1 MVDRLGILGAGKLG
15 TAVARLAV
23 DAGRQVLMAD
33 ERTTPMIELIVSTV
47 APGARLVSKDEML
60 ASSDI
65 VLLAIPYSRLTE
77 LDLPSFAG
85 AIVIDATNPWLEADG
100 ANPPGSPLKGQ
111 PGMRVVR
118 SMNHL
123 AYEDVGAYAE
133 PTGGPFRTAIAIAS
147 DDVAARKAPAL
158 PGRDER
164 PRVRVATGGPTDL
177 VTSGGQFS
185 VKGRVRF
192 VPAMAATRI
201 ASRANRVAS
210 GRSTASLSRSH
221 CSWTPSMTPMTDVA
235 A

>member
-1 MVDRLGILGAGKLG
+1 VVDRLGILGAGKLG

-111 PGMRVVR
+111 PSMRVVR

-123 AYEDVGAYAE
+123 AYEDLGAYAE
-133 PTGGPFRTAIAIAS
+133 PTGGPFRTAIAVAS
-147 DDVAARKAPAL
+147 DDVAARKAVAL
-158 PGRDER
+158 LVDELGFDPVELDGRSAWLLD
-164 PRVRVATGGPTDL
+164 TNGPFFGRRLSQAEMNAL
-177 VTSGGQFS
+177 VS
-185 VKGRVRF
+185 
-192 VPAMAATRI
+192 
-201 ASRANRVAS
+201 ASRRADRL
-210 GRSTASLSRSH
+210 T
-221 CSWTPSMTPMTDVA
+221 W
-235 A
+235 

>member
-1 MVDRLGILGAGKLG
+1 
-15 TAVARLAV
+15 
-23 DAGRQVLMAD
+23 
-33 ERTTPMIELIVSTV
+33 MIELIVSTV

-100 ANPPGSPLKGQ
+100 TNPPGSPLKGQ

-147 DDVAARKAPAL
+147 DDVAARKAVAL
-158 PGRDER
+158 LVDELGFDPVELDGRSAWLLD
-164 PRVRVATGGPTDL
+164 TNGPFFGRRLSQAEMNAL
-177 VTSGGQFS
+177 VS
-185 VKGRVRF
+185 
-192 VPAMAATRI
+192 
-201 ASRANRVAS
+201 ASRRADRL
-210 GRSTASLSRSH
+210 T
-221 CSWTPSMTPMTDVA
+221 W
-235 A
+235 

>member
-1 MVDRLGILGAGKLG
+1 LGILGAGKLG

-23 DAGRQVLMAD
+23 DAGRQVLIAD

-100 ANPPGSPLKGQ
+100 TNPPGSPLKGQ

-133 PTGGPFRTAIAIAS
+133 PTGGPFRTAIAVAS
-147 DDVAARKAPAL
+147 DDVAARKAVAL
-158 PGRDER
+158 LVDELGFDPVELDGRSAWLLD
-164 PRVRVATGGPTDL
+164 TNGPFFGRRLSQAEMNAL
-177 VTSGGQFS
+177 VS
-185 VKGRVRF
+185 
-192 VPAMAATRI
+192 
-201 ASRANRVAS
+201 ASRRADRL
-210 GRSTASLSRSH
+210 T
-221 CSWTPSMTPMTDVA
+221 W
-235 A
+235 